1 MTSASGGPRIEASRG
16 PQRPD
21 LRHFSAWWE
30 RADPPKTPAD
40 TQGAGTTLVTTGGS
54 SGPKLGQTIKGLLYV
69 VLVLTL
75 GLLLSMRGPQ

>member
-1 MTSASGGPRIEASRG
+1 M
-16 PQRPD
+16 
-21 LRHFSAWWE
+21 
-30 RADPPKTPAD
+30 
-40 TQGAGTTLVTTGGS
+40 VTTGGS